1 MTRLGF
7 HTPIYSILV
16 QPFCRSQSH
25 RKGIKGDNLF
35 HVKSHSGGTNIM
47 GVQIIRDRD
56 LDVVSAEPV
65 ELQTHLAI
73 YSSILF

>member
-1 MTRLGF
+1 
-7 HTPIYSILV
+7 
-16 QPFCRSQSH
+16 
-25 RKGIKGDNLF
+25 
-35 HVKSHSGGTNIM
+35 M
-47 GVQIIRDRD
+47 GVQIICDRA